1 MPGGN
6 KVESAP
12 ELSHRPAHE
21 ATASAQKE
29 ERRHVEILEILEALL
44 LAVVAV
50 ATAWSGYQSAR
61 WDSRAT
67 LDYGHASRYSN
78 QANQQATLGGQQ
90 KLLDV
95 TTFNTW
101 IDAVASGHPQVA
113 ALYVRRF
120 SPEYR
125 VAFDAW
131 LKTNPLHNPKAPPGP
146 SFMPEYHNHLL
157 AQSVAT
163 GAKATA
169 VFDRGT
175 AARETGDDYV
185 RTTVILASVLFL
197 VAISRRFGLR
207 LARLS
212 LLGLGLVLLG
222 YAVYSIVSYPLA

>member
-1 MPGGN
+1 MPEGKN
-6 KVESAP
+6 VEIAH
-12 ELSHRPAHE
+12 ELSHQSPNSAHQQE
-21 ATASAQKE
+21 K
-29 ERRHVEILEILEALL
+29 RRVEILEILEALL

-50 ATAWSGYQSAR
+50 ATAWSGYQSTR

-101 IDAVASGHPQVA
+101 IGAVAGGHQQVA
-113 ALYVRRF
+113 ALYVQRF

-146 SFMPEYHNHLL
+146 AYMPQYHNHLL

-163 GAKATA
+163 GAKSTA
-169 VFDRGT
+169 VFDQGT
-175 AARETGDDYV
+175 AARETGDEYV
-185 RTTVILASVLFL
+185 RATVILASVLFL
-197 VAISRRFGLR
+197 VAISQRFGLR
-207 LARLS
+207 QVRLS
-212 LLGLGLVLLG
+212 LLGVALILLAYG
-222 YAVYSIVSYPLA
+222 MYSMLIYPIA